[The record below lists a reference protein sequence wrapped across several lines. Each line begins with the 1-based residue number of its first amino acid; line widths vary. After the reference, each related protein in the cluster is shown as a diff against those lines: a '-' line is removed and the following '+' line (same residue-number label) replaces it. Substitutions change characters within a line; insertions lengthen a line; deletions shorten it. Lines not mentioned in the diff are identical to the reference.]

1 MWVFILFCIITTIQ
15 ITYYLLLFG
24 RFSFSKIKNKNGV
37 QFPVS
42 VIICAK
48 NEASNLIKNLPY
60 LADQEYSEFEIVL
73 VNDNSSDKSLEIM
86 KGFQKEFSTV
96 NKSVKVITIDKENA
110 KGKKNA
116 LSLGIKASKY
126 DHLLLTDAD
135 CTPISK
141 NWISRMASCFSS
153 EKSIVL
159 GYSPYRK
166 IENSI
171 LNKIIR
177 FETLF
182 TAIQYFSYSMTGM
195 PYMGV
200 GRNIAYKK
208 INFIEAKGFRT
219 HREIISGDDDLFV
232 NEIAN
237 SQNTEICLS
246 KDSFMVSEPK
256 INFKEWIRQKRR
268 HITTASHYK
277 KTHKLLLGLFY
288 ISQFLFWFLAI
299 ILLFLNYN
307 STLVILLV
315 FIRFLVWYPVILRS
329 ADKLD
334 EKDLIRYAP
343 IYEISIIFIH
353 LYIFLK
359 NKIAPPNHW

>member
-1 MWVFILFCIITTIQ
+1 MWIFILFCIITTIQ

-24 RFSFSKIKNKNGV
+24 KFSFSKIRNKNVGLL
-37 QFPVS
+37 PVS

-48 NEASNLIKNLPY
+48 NEASNLKKNLPY

-86 KGFQKEFSTV
+86 KNFQKEISAV

-116 LSLGIKASKY
+116 LSIGIRASKF

-135 CTPISK
+135 CKPISK
-141 NWISRMASCFSS
+141 NWIRQMSSCFSS
-153 EKSIVL
+153 EKSIIL
-159 GYSPYRK
+159 GYGPYRK
-166 IENSI
+166 IEYSV

-182 TAIQYFSYSMTGM
+182 TAIQYFSYSITGM

-208 INFIEAKGFRT
+208 KDFIEAKGFES
-219 HREIISGDDDLFV
+219 HSEIISGDDDLFI

-237 SQNTEICLS
+237 SQNTEICFS
-246 KDSFMVSEPK
+246 KDSFTVSEPK
-256 INFKEWIRQKRR
+256 TNFKAWIHQKRR

-288 ISQFLFWFLAI
+288 ISQFLFWFLAV

-307 STLVILLV
+307 LIFVNLLII
-315 FIRFLVWYPVILRS
+315 IRFLVWYPVIVRS
-329 ADKLD
+329 ANKLD

-343 IYEISIIFIH
+343 IYEISIIFIQ
-353 LYIFLK
+353 LYIFFK

>member
-1 MWVFILFCIITTIQ
+1 MWIFILFCIITTIQ

-24 RFSFSKIKNKNGV
+24 RFSFAKIRNKNGDL
-37 QFPVS
+37 FPVS

-48 NEASNLIKNLPY
+48 NEASNLKKNLPY
-60 LADQEYSEFEIVL
+60 LANQEYSEFEIVL
-73 VNDNSSDKSLEIM
+73 VNDNSSDRSLEIM
-86 KGFQKEFSTV
+86 KNFQKEISTV
-96 NKSVKVITIDKENA
+96 NKSVKIITINKENT

-116 LSLGIKASKY
+116 LNIGIRASKF

-135 CTPISK
+135 CKPNSK
-141 NWISRMASCFSS
+141 NWIGEMASCFSS
-153 EKSIVL
+153 DKSIVL
-159 GYSPYRK
+159 GYGPYRK
-166 IENSI
+166 IENSF

-182 TAIQYFSYSMTGM
+182 TAIQYFSYSITGM

-208 INFIEAKGFRT
+208 NDFLEAKGFNS
-219 HREIISGDDDLFV
+219 HIEIISGDDDLFI

-237 SQNTEICLS
+237 SQNTEICFS
-246 KDSFMVSEPK
+246 KDSFTISEPK
-256 INFKEWIRQKRR
+256 TSFKAWIHQKRR
-268 HITTASHYK
+268 HITTASHYN
-277 KTHKLLLGLFY
+277 KTHKLLLALFY
-288 ISQFLFWFLAI
+288 VSQFLFWFLAI

-307 STLVILLV
+307 LIFVNLLIFV
-315 FIRFLVWYPVILRS
+315 RFLVWYMVIVRS
-329 ADKLD
+329 ANKLD

-343 IYEISIIFIH
+343 IYEISIIFIQ